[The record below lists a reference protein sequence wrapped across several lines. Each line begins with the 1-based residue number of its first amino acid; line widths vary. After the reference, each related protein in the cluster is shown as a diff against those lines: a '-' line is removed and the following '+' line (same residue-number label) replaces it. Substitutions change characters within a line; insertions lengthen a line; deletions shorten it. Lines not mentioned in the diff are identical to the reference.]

1 MNNYKQS
8 VQREFAVGSTEVPL
22 SIRGLSVGVVDYP
35 DAPLLDSVYL
45 DVRRGETVGLVGESG
60 SGKSLTCMAILNL
73 LPPSLSVDG
82 EILLGNENVRT
93 MSQKRLREIR
103 GTKAAM
109 IFQEPMSSL
118 NPVLTVKQQI
128 FESLREPK
136 YVTKEQKQARAIEL
150 LDLVGINQP
159 ERRLHQYPHEFS
171 GGMCQRIMIAIAMAG
186 DPEVLI
192 ADEPT
197 TSLDVTIQAQVLLLL
212 KEVTSH
218 MGMAM
223 LLVSHDLGVIAQNC
237 DRVAIMYAGRIVEEG
252 PVEKIFSSPTHPYTE
267 GLLRSLPSIDGVWQR
282 LPSLPGSVPTVT
294 SMPTGCRYNP
304 RCPVSIDRCSVDVP
318 VLNEVSDNHSV
329 ACWVRG
335 SES

>member
-1 MNNYKQS
+1 MNYRKQS
-8 VQREFAVGSTEVPL
+8 TQSESATELIEAPL
-22 SIRGLSVGVVDYP
+22 SIRGLSVAVADHA

-60 SGKSLTCMAILNL
+60 SGKSLTCMATLNL
-73 LPPSLSVDG
+73 LPSSLVVSG
-82 EILLGNENVRT
+82 EILLDGENVRT
-93 MSQKRLREIR
+93 MSSKRLREVR

-118 NPVLTVKQQI
+118 NPVLTVKQHI
-128 FESLREPK
+128 FEGLREPK
-136 YVTKEQKQARAIEL
+136 YVTKEQKQTRAIEL

-171 GGMCQRIMIAIAMAG
+171 GGMCQRIMIAMAMAG

-212 KEVTSH
+212 KELTSH
-218 MGMAM
+218 LGMAM
-223 LLVSHDLGVIAQNC
+223 LLVSHDLGVVAQNC

-252 PVEKIFSSPTHPYTE
+252 SVERIFTSPTHPYTE
-267 GLLRSLPSIDGVWQR
+267 GLLRSLPSIDGIWQR
-282 LPSLPGSVPTVT
+282 LPSLPGSVPTIT

-304 RCPVSIDRCSVDVP
+304 RCPVSIDRCSIEVP
-318 VLNEVSDNHSV
+318 VLNEVWDSHSV
-329 ACWVRG
+329 ACWLKG
-335 SES
+335 

>member
-1 MNNYKQS
+1 M
-8 VQREFAVGSTEVPL
+8 QRESATELMEAPL
-22 SIRGLSVGVVDYP
+22 SIRDLSVSVVGYP
-35 DAPLLDSVYL
+35 DAPLLDSVSL

-60 SGKSLTCMAILNL
+60 SGKSLTCMAALSL
-73 LPPSLSVDG
+73 LPSSLVVSG
-82 EILLGNENVRT
+82 EILLSGENVRT
-93 MSQKRLREIR
+93 MSPKRLREVR

-118 NPVLTVKQQI
+118 NPVLTVRQQL
-128 FESLREPK
+128 FEALREPK

-159 ERRLHQYPHEFS
+159 ERRLRQYPHEFS

-212 KEVTSH
+212 KELTSH
-218 MGMAM
+218 LGMAM

-237 DRVAIMYAGRIVEEG
+237 DRVAIMYAGRIIEEG
-252 PVEKIFSSPTHPYTE
+252 PAERIFTSPTHPYTE
-267 GLLRSLPSIDGVWQR
+267 GLLQSLPSIDGIRRR

-294 SMPTGCRYNP
+294 SMPAGCRYNP

-318 VLNEVSDNHSV
+318 VLSEVSGNHSV
-329 ACWVRG
+329 ACWVKG

>member
-1 MNNYKQS
+1 MR
-8 VQREFAVGSTEVPL
+8 RESTTELIEVPL
-22 SIRGLSVGVVDYP
+22 SIQGLSVSVAGHP
-35 DAPLLDSVYL
+35 DAPLVDSVYL
-45 DVRRGETVGLVGESG
+45 DVRHGETVGLVGESG
-60 SGKSLTCMAILNL
+60 SGKSLTCMAALNL
-73 LPPSLSVDG
+73 LPSSLVVDG
-82 EILLGNENVRT
+82 EILLGGENVRT
-93 MSQKRLREIR
+93 MSPKRLREVR

-118 NPVLTVKQQI
+118 NPVLTVKQQL
-128 FESLREPK
+128 FEVLREPK
-136 YVTKEQKQARAIEL
+136 YVTNKQKQARAIEL

-159 ERRLHQYPHEFS
+159 ERRLRQYPHEFS

-212 KEVTSH
+212 KELTSH
-218 MGMAM
+218 LGMAM

-237 DRVAIMYAGRIVEEG
+237 DRVAIMYAGRIIEEG
-252 PVEKIFSSPTHPYTE
+252 SVKRIFVSPTHPYTE
-267 GLLRSLPSIDGVWQR
+267 GLLQSLPSIDGIRQR

-304 RCPVSIDRCSVDVP
+304 RCAVSIDRCSIEVP
-318 VLNEVSDNHSV
+318 VLNKVWDSHSV

-335 SES
+335 GLL